1 MLQINNIKIKLFD
14 KIVSKAWLKLYKSLN
29 VNPDRIVPNL
39 PISDEEFAQK
49 IKRANTQ
56 FGFDWPENPS
66 TQDEYNRMH
75 KDIETALDK
84 KADLLQNIHHDL
96 HTKEVGKGASHI
108 QIVWSESLGQFYGK
122 QPISV
127 DMPSDAEPFEKE
139 LRYGDVY
146 LGFPYVGK
154 SPEVC
159 MLHNDNRNL
168 LQTCRIHNKIV
179 CDILIS
185 IVDQT
190 CETDAQLISWY
201 DENKITMFTKNEM
214 LKYNGWATI
223 GEVINKNEI
232 KNMTWNN
239 PEMNYVTN

>member
-1 MLQINNIKIKLFD
+1 M
-14 KIVSKAWLKLYKSLN
+14 
-29 VNPDRIVPNL
+29 
-39 PISDEEFAQK
+39 E
-49 IKRANTQ
+49 
-56 FGFDWPENPS
+56 
-66 TQDEYNRMH
+66 
-75 KDIETALDK
+75 
-84 KADLLQNIHHDL
+84 
-96 HTKEVGKGASHI
+96 
-108 QIVWSESLGQFYGK
+108 

-127 DMPSDAEPFEKE
+127 DMPSDVEPFEKK
-139 LRYGDVY
+139 LKYGDVY
-146 LGFPYVGK
+146 LGFPHVGK

-159 MLHNDNRNL
+159 MLHNDNSNL

-185 IVDQT
+185 IIDHT

-232 KNMTWNN
+232 KNMVWNN
-239 PEMNYVTN
+239 PKMNYVTN